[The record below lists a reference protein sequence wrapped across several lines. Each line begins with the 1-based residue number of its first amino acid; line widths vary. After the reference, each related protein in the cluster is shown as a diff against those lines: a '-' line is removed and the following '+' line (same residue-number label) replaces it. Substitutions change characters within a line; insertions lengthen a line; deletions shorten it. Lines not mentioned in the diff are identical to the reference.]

1 MIWRDFKMIFFYCV
15 VPIYN
20 VEDYI
25 TECLESLLA
34 QEYRHFKAIL
44 VNDGSTDNS
53 GKFAESYTKK
63 DARFVYLSQSNK
75 GVSSARNVAL
85 NWIFEN
91 EIGNSKI
98 LNGGGE

>member
-1 MIWRDFKMIFFYCV
+1 MIFFYCV

-25 TECLESLLA
+25 IECLESLLA

-53 GKFAESYTKK
+53 GKIAESYTKK

-75 GVSSARNVAL
+75 GVSSARNTAL
-85 NWIFEN
+85 DYIF
-91 EIGNSKI
+91 SKT
-98 LNGGGE
+98 LNRGGKNIIKIAKIS